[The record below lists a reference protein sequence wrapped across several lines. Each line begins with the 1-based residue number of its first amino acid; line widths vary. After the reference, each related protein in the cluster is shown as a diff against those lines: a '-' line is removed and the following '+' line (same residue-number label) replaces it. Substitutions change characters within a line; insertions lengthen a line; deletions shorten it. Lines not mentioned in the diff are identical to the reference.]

1 MSDKTMMGI
10 EAVRGYQEDIIEA
23 IPSTIIVVNRNLE
36 ILYANRNYYVKSG
49 KRDRNVIGERLSR
62 AFPQMLIEKTR
73 IDDKIREVFLR
84 GEPFDGDQ
92 LRYPGGMFYFYKIYP
107 LKEGGE
113 AISKVVIFMEN
124 ITELTRLEEELRE
137 SYVKLENAYEDLKE
151 NDKVKSEFISTASH
165 ELRTPLTVI
174 NSYIEMFEEGM
185 LGDLNEAQREKIQ
198 IIRSQTDHMIRLVED
213 MLDASRLE
221 SKKFKANKSPMRLEE
236 IARNA
241 LDELSRLAGLK
252 EHTMSLKINGSL
264 PEIGGDERRIKQV
277 FNNLLPNAIKYTPE
291 KGVIDVTIEDEPM
304 QVKVSITDNGIGIAK
319 KDQEKIFQKFFTGSG
334 SSLTRESGR
343 MGLGLAIAKGI
354 VEAHNGHIWVESMP
368 GEGSTFTFTLP
379 KYDWN

>member
-1 MSDKTMMGI
+1 MIGI

-23 IPSTIIVVNRNLE
+23 IPSTIIVVNRSLE
-36 ILYANRNYYVKSG
+36 ILYANRNYYAKSG
-49 KRDRNVIGERLSR
+49 KKDRDVTGERLTR

-107 LKEGGE
+107 LKEAGDT
-113 AISKVVIFMEN
+113 ISKVVIFMEN

-137 SYVKLENAYEDLKE
+137 SYVKLENAYDDLKE

-174 NSYIEMFEEGM
+174 NSYIEMFEGGM
-185 LGDLNEAQREKIQ
+185 LGDLNEIQREKIQ

-221 SKKFKANKSPMRLEE
+221 SKKFKAHKSPIRLDE

-252 EHTMSLKINGSL
+252 EHTMSLKISGSL

-277 FNNLLPNAIKYTPE
+277 FNNLLTNAIKYTPE
-291 KGVIDVTIEDEPM
+291 KGKIDVTIEDEPM
-304 QVKVSITDNGIGIAK
+304 QVKVTITDNGIGIAK
-319 KDQEKIFQKFFTGSG
+319 RDQEKIFQKFFTGSG

-354 VEAHNGHIWVESMP
+354 VEAHNGHIWVKSMP